1 MNNVFTS
8 ILVPID
14 GSAPATRALSRATSL
29 AEAFNAKLTIVYIVD
44 LNAHM
49 SAFEQVSGGGYVPE
63 EIKQKGYEVLRK
75 AERTL
80 PAGLHSD
87 VRLEIGNPAR
97 RILSI
102 AEEESSDLIIMGSR
116 GLSSAKQILLGS
128 VSHNVLVRSA
138 CPVMIVR

>member
-14 GSAPATRALSRATSL
+14 GSVASARALARGTAL
-29 AEAFNAKLTIVYIVD
+29 AEAFSAKLTIVYIVD

-49 SAFEQVSGGGYVPE
+49 SAFEQVSGGGYIPE
-63 EIKQKGYEVLRK
+63 EIKQKGYSVLNE
-75 AERTL
+75 AERSL
-80 PAGLHSD
+80 PQGIKADL
-87 VRLEIGNPAR
+87 RLEIGNPAR

-102 AEEESSDLIIMGSR
+102 AENEHIDLIVMGSR

-128 VSHNVLVRSA
+128 VSHNVLVRAA

>member
-14 GSAPATRALSRATSL
+14 GSASATRALSRATSL
-29 AEAFNAKLTIVYIVD
+29 AEAFDAKLTIVYIVD

-49 SAFEQVSGGGYVPE
+49 SAFEQVSGGGYIPE
-63 EIKQKGYEVLRK
+63 EIKQKGYEVLRE
-75 AERTL
+75 AEHTL
-80 PAGLHSD
+80 PAGLHAD

-102 AEEESSDLIIMGSR
+102 AEEEGIDLIIMGSR

-128 VSHNVLVRSA
+128 VSHNVLVRSG

>member
-1 MNNVFTS
+1 MTAMFTS

-14 GSAPATRALSRATSL
+14 GSIAAARALSRGTAL
-29 AEAFNAKLTIVYIVD
+29 AEAFGAKVTIVYIVD
-44 LNAHM
+44 LNTHM
-49 SAFEQVSGGGYVPE
+49 SAFEQVSGGGYIPE
-63 EIKQKGYEVLRK
+63 EIKQKGYAILNEAQRALPQGIK
-75 AERTL
+75 A
-80 PAGLHSD
+80 D

-102 AEEESSDLIIMGSR
+102 ADNEGIDLIVMGSR

-128 VSHNVLVRSA
+128 VSHNVLVRAS